1 MDDKTAFHPEPA
13 STVNLAVT
21 NASSR
26 VQLAGAA
33 GASKAVRVVNKGAQD
48 VFIEFGSSTV
58 VAATATGMIVPANQ
72 TEVFEVGL
80 ATHMA
85 AITAASTATVYATS
99 GVGL

>member
-21 NASSR
+21 NATGR
-26 VQLAGAA
+26 VQLAGTR
-33 GASKAVRVVNKGAQD
+33 GASKAIRVVNKGSAD
-48 VFIEFGSSTV
+48 VFIEFGDSTV
-58 VAATATGMIVPANQ
+58 VAAVATGMIVPANQ
-72 TEVFEVGL
+72 TEVFDVGL

-85 AITAASTATVYATS
+85 AITAASTATLYATS